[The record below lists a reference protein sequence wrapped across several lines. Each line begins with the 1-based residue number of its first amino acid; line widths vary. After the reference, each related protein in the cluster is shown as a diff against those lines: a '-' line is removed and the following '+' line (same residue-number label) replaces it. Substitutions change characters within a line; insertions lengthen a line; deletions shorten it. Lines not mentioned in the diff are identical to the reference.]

1 MDKRNIALE
10 YYDYLVKTNPDKSV
24 SLKFY
29 IRVYD
34 GTSVEASSQ
43 PFILD
48 KPCDFVLAEYVLMSG
63 SGFKTKIENIQL
75 YFNNE
80 GESFEYAP
88 YKDGKLKID
97 MRQAWAGYE
106 GSGYYDCSYIRDGI
120 TFSYNGCPSID
131 FLSFCNLYLSYV
143 DLVASCST
151 QKEVDYL
158 KECFEKDINIDKIK
172 KDNLLQA
179 LKISRLE
186 DEIAAHKDF
195 IEYIKSLLP
204 PKE

>member
-1 MDKRNIALE
+1 MKKNKALE

-48 KPCDFVLAEYVLMSG
+48 KPCDFALAEYVLMSG
-63 SGFKTKIENIQL
+63 SGFQTKIENIQL

-88 YKDGKLKID
+88 YKGGKLKID

-106 GSGYYDCSYIRDGI
+106 GSGYYDCSYCI
-120 TFSYNGCPSID
+120 NGLCLTYHNAPSIQFLD
-131 FLSFCNLYLSYV
+131 FYKIFLSYSEECV
-143 DLVASCST
+143 KCSS
-151 QKEVDYL
+151 QKEVDFL
-158 KECFEKDINIDKIK
+158 SQCIK
-172 KDNLLQA
+172 KDIKIQELNTDNLLKQ
-179 LKISRLE
+179 KRISDLE
-186 DEIAAHKDF
+186 DMIEVNKDF
-195 IEYIKSLLP
+195 LEKLKGMINSN
-204 PKE
+204 